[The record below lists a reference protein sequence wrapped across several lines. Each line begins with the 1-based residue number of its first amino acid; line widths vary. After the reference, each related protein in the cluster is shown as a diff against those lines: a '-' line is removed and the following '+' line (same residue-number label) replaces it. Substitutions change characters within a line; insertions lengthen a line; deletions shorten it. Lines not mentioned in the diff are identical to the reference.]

1 MTAAAALINGLQGE
15 RDRWTE
21 QSKEFR
27 AQIGRSVTSTVSVSE
42 FFFHLT
48 VQVNVFLLKGKD
60 KIGDEIY
67 VVNSSFLT
75 NNL

>member
-42 FFFHLT
+42 VFFHLT
-48 VQVNVFLLKGKD
+48 VQVNVSLLKGKD
-60 KIGDEIY
+60 KIGDVIY

-75 NNL
+75 NTL

>member
-27 AQIGRSVTSTVSVSE
+27 AQIGRSVTSNFRFQSYHLLNKPLQVSR
-42 FFFHLT
+42 
-48 VQVNVFLLKGKD
+48 LKGFKLL
-60 KIGDEIY
+60 I
-67 VVNSSFLT
+67 SSYFWWVILFLT
-75 NNL
+75 IN

>member
-48 VQVNVFLLKGKD
+48 VQVNVSLLKGKD
-60 KIGDEIY
+60 KIGDVIY

-75 NNL
+75 NTL